1 MRRIALGLVCLAA
14 SAACG
19 DDTTALEPTLYEL
32 SDGTKIEVA
41 ADGALSLS
49 TSSGSAT
56 VTLLPAA
63 ELATFDLYASEL
75 FASYAFTRE
84 SEVRTRFD
92 RLVRSEAFDGGVR
105 VVYGASDGAE
115 LTLTLEP
122 LRPGEATRITVT
134 GTTAYDALSVALGC
148 DADSSFFG
156 FGEQYDTTDQR
167 GEAFSLFVSE
177 QGIGRT
183 APPNTPGILG
193 SRHTTYYPMPYF
205 ADARG
210 FGLLAKSYARVLVDL
225 CKTEP
230 DVARLEVESN
240 APVELVLFHGPSAF
254 DVVRQLGD
262 EIGRPTRPPS
272 WALEPWMA
280 AQGGRE
286 VVLAEVD
293 ALVAAD
299 IPFSA
304 LWVQDWTGI
313 RPNVGGGFGVEY
325 RWEEDAELYP
335 DLAEMVA
342 SLRERGIK
350 FLAYANPFVD
360 DQLPNHFAEMAEA
373 DLLVRDAAG
382 EPYVFA
388 SPSSSSAHP
397 DLLVPEAR
405 AYVNAALT
413 RMVEELGF
421 DGWMADFAEWTPI
434 DAAPSDGSS
443 PFEFHNRFPELWH
456 AVSREVMEASRPD
469 GDWVVFS
476 RSGHIGDPSVAQ
488 VVWCGDQEA
497 DFSPTD
503 GLPTVVPAMLNLGIS
518 GLPFVTHD
526 IAGFSGGPSTKE
538 VFQRWTELG
547 AFSPIMR
554 THDGNAKLDNW
565 RWSRDAETTEHFRR
579 FARIHVALGPE
590 LEQLFDEAAETGKP
604 IVRHLAFV
612 FPSDP
617 ALRAVDDQFLL
628 GDDLLVAPVLVEGAT
643 SRAVVLP
650 SGATWYD
657 VWTGEAYEGGA
668 TVEHPAPIGAPP
680 VFARAADRSDLRAIE

>member
-1 MRRIALGLVCLAA
+1 MRRLALGLFCVT
-14 SAACG
+14 ACG
-19 DDTTALEPTLYEL
+19 DDSTPPEAALYEL

-41 ADGALSLS
+41 PDGAVSLA
-49 TSSGSAT
+49 TASGSASLS
-56 VTLLPAA
+56 LLPAV
-63 ELATFDLYASEL
+63 EGSTFDLFATEL
-75 FASYAFTRE
+75 FASYAFSRE
-84 SEVRTRFD
+84 SESRVRFD
-92 RLVRSEAFDGGVR
+92 RFLGSEADSEGVR
-105 VVYGASDGAE
+105 VTYGASDGAE
-115 LTLTLEP
+115 LTLVLSP
-122 LRPGEATRITVT
+122 LRPGEATRISVT
-134 GTTAYDALSVALGC
+134 TTSSHDALSVALGC

-156 FGEQYDTTDQR
+156 FGEQYDGTDQR

-205 ADARG
+205 ADSRG
-210 FGLLAKSYARVLVDL
+210 FGLLAKTHARVLVDL

-230 DVARLEVESN
+230 DVARLEVESSE
-240 APVELVLFHGPSAF
+240 PLELVFFHGPSAF

-262 EIGRPTRPPS
+262 ELGRPTRPPS
-272 WALEPWMA
+272 WALEPWMG
-280 AQGGRE
+280 AQGGRD

-293 ALVAAD
+293 ALVAAE

-325 RWEEDAELYP
+325 RWEEDPELYP

-342 SLRERGIK
+342 GLRGRGIR

-360 DQLPNHFAEMAEA
+360 DQLPNHFDEMAAA
-373 DLLVRDAAG
+373 DLLVRDPMG
-382 EPYVFA
+382 DPYVFA

-397 DLLVPEAR
+397 DLLQPEGR
-405 AYVNAALT
+405 AYVLAALT

-421 DGWMADFAEWTPI
+421 DGWMADFGEWTPV
-434 DAAPSDGSS
+434 DAVPSDGSD
-443 PFEFHNRFPELWH
+443 PFTFHNRFPELWH
-456 AVSREVMEASRPD
+456 GVSREVMEASRPD

-476 RSGHIGDPSVAQ
+476 RSGHIGDPAVAQ
-488 VVWCGDQEA
+488 IVWCGDQEA
-497 DFSPTD
+497 DFSETD

-554 THDGNAKLDNW
+554 THDGNAKLENW

-579 FARIHVALGPE
+579 FARIHVALRPE
-590 LEQLFDEAAETGKP
+590 LESLFDEAAATGKP

-612 FPSDP
+612 FPGDP

-628 GDDLLVAPVLVEGAT
+628 GDDLLVAPVLTEGST
-643 SRAVVLP
+643 SRPVVLP

-657 VWTGEAYEGGA
+657 VWTGEALEGGA

-680 VFARAADRSDLRAIE
+680 VFARDADRPDLRAIE

>member
-1 MRRIALGLVCLAA
+1 MRRFALALL
-14 SAACG
+14 SLAACG
-19 DDTTALEPTLYEL
+19 DDSAAPEPALYEL

-41 ADGALSLS
+41 PDGALSLT
-49 TSSGSAT
+49 TSSGSAS

-63 ELATFDLYASEL
+63 ELATFDLYATEL
-75 FASYAFTRE
+75 FASYGFTRE
-84 SEVRTRFD
+84 NEVRTRFD
-92 RLVRSEAFDGGVR
+92 RLVRSEAVDEGVR
-105 VVYGASDGAE
+105 VVYGGADGAE
-115 LTLTLEP
+115 LTVTLEP

-134 GTTAYDALSVALGC
+134 STENHDALSVALGC

-210 FGLLAKSYARVLVDL
+210 FGLLAKTYARVLVDL

-230 DVARLEVESN
+230 DLARLEVESG
-240 APVELVLFHGPSAF
+240 APLELVFFHACDG
-254 DVVRQLGD
+254 VRQRGD
-262 EIGRPTRPPS
+262 EVGRPTRPPS

-280 AQGGRE
+280 AQGGRD

-293 ALVAAD
+293 ALVAAE

-335 DLAEMVA
+335 DLAGMVA
-342 SLRERGIK
+342 ELRERGIR

-360 DQLPNHFAEMAEA
+360 DQLPNHFEEMAA
-373 DLLVRDAAG
+373 DDLLVRNADG

-397 DLLVPEAR
+397 DLLQPDAR
-405 AYVNAALT
+405 AYVNEALT

-434 DAAPSDGSS
+434 DAAPSDGSD

-456 AVSREVMEASRPD
+456 AASREVMEASRPD

-476 RSGHIGDPSVAQ
+476 RSGHIGDPAVAQ

-497 DFSPTD
+497 DFSTTD

-554 THDGNAKLDNW
+554 THDGNKKLENW

-590 LEQLFDEAAETGKP
+590 LEALFDEAAASGKP

-612 FPSDP
+612 FPGDP
-617 ALRAVDDQFLL
+617 ALRGVDDQFLL
-628 GDDLLVAPVLVEGAT
+628 GDDLLVAPVLAEGAT
-643 SRAVVLP
+643 SRPVVLP
-650 SGATWYD
+650 GGATWYD

-680 VFARAADRSDLRAIE
+680 VFARDADRSDLRSIE

>member
-1 MRRIALGLVCLAA
+1 MRRLSLVLITL
-14 SAACG
+14 AACG
-19 DDTTALEPTLYEL
+19 DDAATPEPARFEL

-41 ADGALSLS
+41 SGGTLAL
-49 TSSGSAT
+49 TSASGSS
-56 VTLLPAA
+56 TLTWLPLA
-63 ELATFDLYASEL
+63 EAATFELYATEL

-84 SEVRTRFD
+84 GEERVRFD
-92 RLVRSEAFDGGVR
+92 RLLGSEAVAEGVQVR
-105 VVYGASDGAE
+105 YGASDGAE
-115 LTLTLEP
+115 LTFTFEP
-122 LRPGEATRITVT
+122 LRPGEATRISVT
-134 GTTAYDALSVALGC
+134 STASYDALSVALGC
-148 DADSSFFG
+148 EADSSFFG

-183 APPNTPGILG
+183 SPPNTPGILG
-193 SRHTTYYPMPYF
+193 SRHNTYYPMPYF

-210 FGLLAKSYARVLVDL
+210 FGLLGKTHARALVDL
-225 CKTEP
+225 CKADP
-230 DVARLEVESN
+230 DVARFEVESR
-240 APVELVLFHGPSAF
+240 APLELVFFHGPSAF

-262 EIGRPTRPPS
+262 ELGRPTRPPS

-293 ALVAAD
+293 ALIAAE

-335 DLAEMVA
+335 DLAEMVQG
-342 SLRERGIK
+342 LHDRGIK

-360 DQLPNHFAEMAEA
+360 DQLPNHFEEMAAA
-373 DLLVRDAAG
+373 DLLVRDGTGA
-382 EPYVFA
+382 PYVFA

-397 DLLVPEAR
+397 DLLQPEAR

-421 DGWMADFAEWTPI
+421 DGWMADFGEWTPV
-434 DAAPSDGSS
+434 DAVPSDGSD

-456 AVSREVMEASRPD
+456 AASREVMEASRPD

-476 RSGHIGDPSVAQ
+476 RSGHIGDPAVAQ
-488 VVWCGDQEA
+488 IVWCGDQEA
-497 DFSPTD
+497 DFSATD

-538 VFQRWTELG
+538 LFQRWTELG

-565 RWSRDAETTEHFRR
+565 RWSRDAETTAHFRR
-579 FARIHVALGPE
+579 FARVHVALGPE
-590 LEQLFDEAAETGKP
+590 LEVLFDEAAETGKP

-612 FPSDP
+612 FPGDP

-628 GDDLLVAPVLVEGAT
+628 GDDLLVAPVLIEGAT
-643 SRAVVLP
+643 SRPVVLP
-650 SGATWYD
+650 RGATWYD

-668 TVEHPAPIGAPP
+668 TLEHPAPVGAPP
-680 VFARAADRSDLRAIE
+680 VFARDVDRADLRAIQ